1 MSLYG
6 ENNCFVLW
14 IFTRS
19 ESSWMIQSDSVTDY
33 LWILNMK
40 VTRISF
46 IFLYFQV
53 LPQWA
58 SIMDI
63 IKKVL
68 NTACLVNK
76 F

>member
-1 MSLYG
+1 
-6 ENNCFVLW
+6 
-14 IFTRS
+14 
-19 ESSWMIQSDSVTDY
+19 MIQSDSMTDY
-33 LWILNMK
+33 LWILNME
-40 VTRISF
+40 VTIISF

-53 LPQWA
+53 LPQWT

-76 F
+76 FFFFYKYLIFFF